1 MIMKLNYGLK
11 NREEEI
17 GKRFLFILYL
27 KHIFTK
33 GFILQH

>member
-11 NREEEI
+11 NREEGI
-17 GKRFLFILYL
+17 GKRFLLPLYSKIIL
-27 KHIFTK
+27 TK